1 MRDSAMLRFGDPE
14 HYQASIRA
22 ADVQI
27 FPTTKGDFHAELTQ
41 VSLRQLWIQR
51 GRESLPRVM
60 FGATNADR
68 AIIGFLTHSEQPAV
82 QHCGIEVL
90 PGNIIVNDSKSM
102 HRRTHAACSWGSMS
116 LPREVLA
123 AVSKSLCGRELTV
136 PSVTHIVRP
145 ESALMNRL
153 LLLHEKI
160 GGFVLE
166 GSTPTAVLQALEN
179 EIIHL
184 MVRCL
189 DQGQSVTMSTTGRR
203 HSRIIA
209 RLEEFLAENILQPLY
224 LAEISAATGA
234 SERTLRTC
242 CHDYL
247 GMGPVR
253 YLLLRRMYLA
263 RRALLLATPHTATV
277 TQTAMD
283 HGFWELGRFST
294 QYHSLF
300 GEAPSATLRRQPDPR
315 ALKTLPNL
323 HSFR

>member
-1 MRDSAMLRFGDPE
+1 MRNSAMLSFADPE
-14 HYQASIRA
+14 QYQASIRA

-27 FPTTKGDFHAELTQ
+27 LPTTKGDFHAELIQ
-41 VSLRQLWIQR
+41 VNLRQLWIQR
-51 GRESLPRVM
+51 GRENLARIM

-90 PGNIIVNDSKSM
+90 PGDIIVNDSKSM
-102 HRRTHAACSWGSMS
+102 HRRTHAACNWGSMS
-116 LPREVLA
+116 LEREVLA

-153 LLLHEKI
+153 LVLHERI
-160 GGFVLE
+160 CGFVRE
-166 GSTPTAVLQALEN
+166 SSTPTAVMQALES

-189 DQGQSVTMSTTGRR
+189 DQGQSVVMSTTGRH

-209 RLEEFLAENILQPLY
+209 RFEEFLAENILQPVY
-224 LAEISAATGA
+224 LSEISTATGA
-234 SERTLRTC
+234 SERTLRKC
-242 CHDYL
+242 CNDYL

-253 YLLLRRMYLA
+253 YLWLRRMYLA
-263 RRALLLATPHTATV
+263 RRALLLATPRAATV
-277 TQTAMD
+277 AQTAMD

-300 GEAPSATLRRQPDPR
+300 GESPSATLRRQPDPGTP
-315 ALKTLPNL
+315 KHLPKL
-323 HSFR
+323 HRPR